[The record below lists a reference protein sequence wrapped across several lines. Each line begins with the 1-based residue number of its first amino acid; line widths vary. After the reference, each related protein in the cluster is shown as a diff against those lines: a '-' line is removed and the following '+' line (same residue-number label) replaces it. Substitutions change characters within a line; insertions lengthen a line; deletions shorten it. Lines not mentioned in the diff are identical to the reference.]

1 MIDLAYFAENAA
13 PAQQV
18 LDTFG
23 ARLAER
29 TGRPSRFRLV
39 PHLEVATRERILELK
54 DDVFGTGPSVF
65 DGRALDELEADPDAM
80 LLVLEIGDRLEGFCF
95 GYYESPIEPIIE
107 AADFF
112 VDSALVASLWQQ
124 QGIGFEAA
132 ATMLLL
138 VSLLG
143 DVARVGLLVWK
154 GGEVGRLLSL
164 YHRLGFVDAGF
175 RQGQACLVAT
185 LDEVTVDGWRQLLG
199 LPALDES
206 SHR

>member
-13 PAQQV
+13 PARQV

-23 ARLAER
+23 SRLATR

-39 PHLEVATRERILELK
+39 PRLELATRERILELK
-54 DDVFGTGPSVF
+54 DDVFGTGASVF

-80 LLVLEIGDRLEGFCF
+80 LLVLEIGGRLEGFCF
-95 GYYESPIEPIIE
+95 GYYETPGEPIIE

-112 VDSALVASLWQQ
+112 VDSALVAPSWQH
-124 QGIGFEAA
+124 QGIGLEAA

-164 YHRLGFVDAGF
+164 YHRLGFIDAGC

-199 LPALDES
+199 LPALEES
-206 SHR
+206 SGR